1 MTTMRKVYLNAGDRT
16 NINEVGCIS
25 DFDLSNSRLSCESNQ
40 QFRIAVSQVNLSS
53 NQAASHATTEYAS
66 SPETAVVNAQSAVF
80 GWNYSD
86 GGGTPVVNKR
96 YVLYCNN
103 IRSDAPPTNSA
114 SLALTV
120 QTTIEQVLAAMNQA
134 MGKEVLVIDPL
145 SAEIGQRRL
154 VINVLRNPNDT
165 VTIGGEDENQS
176 LQNLS
181 TALGVN
187 NDQILINRASPTRND
202 FNMSLLLPVC
212 YITSN
217 LNTNT
222 FCTREALS
230 NVLCSVPLDLQLS
243 TVPEFLDT
251 IFSASGPVV
260 FLRSMVWNY
269 QPYLSEGSHKMI
281 ATKEINNISI
291 QLRNSQGYV
300 LYGGQNAYSLALE
313 IQTVDAE

>member
-1 MTTMRKVYLNAGDRT
+1 MRKVYLNAGDRT

-40 QFRIAVSQVNLSS
+40 QFRIAVSQVSLSS

-66 SPETAVVNAQSAVF
+66 SPETAVVNGQSAVF

-103 IRSDAPPTNSA
+103 IRTDAPPTNSA
-114 SLALTV
+114 SLSLTV
-120 QTTIEQVLAAMNQA
+120 QTTIGQVLEAMNQA

-222 FCTREALS
+222 YCTREALS

-251 IFSASGPVV
+251 IFSASGAVV

-269 QPYLSEGSHKMI
+269 QPSLSSAGSHKMI